1 MRRFIFTTLLLLCSY
16 SLYAEGVVRQTFH
29 YATHDGQELLLDRY
43 MLDEACEESRPCM
56 IFAFGGGFVQGARD
70 TDFYQGYFE
79 RLADEGIVV
88 VSIDYRLGLKT
99 LPSDGGIVAM
109 IGAFDNAVT
118 IAVEDIYAAT
128 NYVCDNAQEWGV
140 DTSMIMLSGSSAG
153 AISVVQAEWMR
164 CNGDERATV
173 LPEGFRYAGV
183 VSCAGAI
190 FTAHGKPKFDTVP
203 APMLLFH
210 GTSDSNVPYNKA
222 SVMGV
227 GFYGSKYVA
236 KQLKKIDA
244 PYYFYSAEYVDH
256 ILAGTP
262 LWERCDLILQFIEDY
277 VIEGRPYQQECVEK
291 RVGAERRPTRFTVKE
306 YLSTNYK
313 RK

>member
-1 MRRFIFTTLLLLCSY
+1 
-16 SLYAEGVVRQTFH
+16 
-29 YATHDGQELLLDRY
+29 
-43 MLDEACEESRPCM
+43 M

-99 LPSDGGIVAM
+99 LPADGGIVAM

-164 CNGDERATV
+164 CNGDERAAV
-173 LPEGFRYAGV
+173 LPDGFRYAGI

-190 FTAHGKPKFDTVP
+190 FSIDGRPRFDSMP
-203 APMLLFH
+203 APMMLFH
-210 GTSDSNVPYNKA
+210 GTSDSNVPYDHA
-222 SVMGV
+222 SMFGV
-227 GFYGSKYVA
+227 GFYGSAYIV
-236 KQLKKIDA
+236 KQLDKLDVS
-244 PYYFYSAEYVDH
+244 YWFYSAEYVDH
-256 ILAGTP
+256 TLAGTP
-262 LWERCDLILQFIEDY
+262 LIDQCDLIMQFIRDF
-277 VIEGRPYQQECVEK
+277 VFEGRRMRIRTDVENLSL
-291 RVGAERRPTRFTVKE
+291 ERQPTRFRAMD
-306 YLSTNYK
+306 YIRTNYA
-313 RK
+313 R

>member
-1 MRRFIFTTLLLLCSY
+1 MRRFIFTTLLLICSY

-99 LPSDGGIVAM
+99 LPADGGIVAM

-128 NYVCDNAQEWGV
+128 NYVCDNAQEWGI

-164 CNGDERATV
+164 CNGDERAAV
-173 LPEGFRYAGV
+173 LPDGFRYAGI

-190 FTAHGKPKFDTVP
+190 FSIDGRPRFDSMP
-203 APMLLFH
+203 APMMLFH
-210 GTSDSNVPYNKA
+210 GTSDSNVPYDHA
-222 SVMGV
+222 SMFGV
-227 GFYGSKYVA
+227 GFYGSAYIV
-236 KQLKKIDA
+236 KQLDKLDA
-244 PYYFYSAEYVDH
+244 SYWFYSAEYVDH
-256 ILAGTP
+256 TLAGTP
-262 LWERCDLILQFIEDY
+262 LIDQCDLIMQFIRDF
-277 VIEGRPYQQECVEK
+277 VFEGRSMRIRTDVENLSL
-291 RVGAERRPTRFTVKE
+291 ERQPTRFRAMD
-306 YLSTNYK
+306 YIRTNYA
-313 RK
+313 R

>member
-164 CNGDERATV
+164 CNGDERAAV
-173 LPEGFRYAGV
+173 LPDGFRYAGI

-190 FTAHGKPKFDTVP
+190 FSIDGRPRFDSMP
-203 APMLLFH
+203 APMMLFH
-210 GTSDSNVPYNKA
+210 GTSDSNVPYDHA
-222 SVMGV
+222 SMFGV
-227 GFYGSKYVA
+227 GFYGSAYIV
-236 KQLKKIDA
+236 KQLDKLDA
-244 PYYFYSAEYVDH
+244 SYWFYSAEYVDH
-256 ILAGTP
+256 TLAGTP
-262 LWERCDLILQFIEDY
+262 LIDQCDLIMQFIRDFVY
-277 VIEGRPYQQECVEK
+277 EGRRMRIRTDVENLSL
-291 RVGAERRPTRFTVKE
+291 ERQPTRFRAMD
-306 YLSTNYK
+306 YIRTNYA
-313 RK
+313 R